1 VSAVLKSNF
10 DVEKKYIYIFIY
22 GNEPPIFLLLSNNA
36 CESFL
41 EQNSCLLQ
49 LDKSPNLLLSGKEPA
64 RAGRLSAAVF
74 QYLLYCLFFLNA
86 PKWIPH
92 HFLS

>member
-1 VSAVLKSNF
+1 MLK
-10 DVEKKYIYIFIY
+10 EKEKRKKNIYIYIC
-22 GNEPPIFLLLSNNA
+22 GNEPPILLLSNNA